1 MRIIVVGQEKDLEA
15 VASRV
20 LTAKVSKIARE
31 QAIEA
36 IRTANPGMDL
46 SAIAPGTVL
55 VIPTLPGARAASED
69 VLGGSLD
76 ALTGQLKSSLDGL
89 AQAVDSVAAA
99 DRAERAQTLAMLGSA
114 DLKRASANDEQLKSD
129 LAALA
134 KSLDEDAKGGEQQ
147 VAAVH
152 ESLNL
157 WIADL
162 DTLRNL
168 GRA

>member
-1 MRIIVVGQEKDLEA
+1 MQIIVVDQEKDLEA
-15 VASRV
+15 VASRI
-20 LTAKVSKIARE
+20 LTAKVSKTARE

-46 SAIAPGTVL
+46 TTIAPGTIL
-55 VIPTLPGARAASED
+55 VIPTLAGARTASGD
-69 VLGGSLD
+69 VLGGSVD
-76 ALTGQLKSSLDGL
+76 ALTEQLKNSLDGL
-89 AQAVDSVAAA
+89 TQAVDVAAA
-99 DRAERAQTLAMLGSA
+99 ADKAERAQTAAMLGSA
-114 DLKRASANDEQLKSD
+114 DLKRASATDDQLKSD

-147 VAAVH
+147 VAAVR
-152 ESLNL
+152 ESLDL
-157 WIADL
+157 WVADL